1 VSSLI
6 SGEMISLLAKA
17 IAQKSR
23 SFLRYGELARHLSD
37 HEKFGQVLVEVILRE
52 QKHFET
58 LSEIIP
64 RLLESGEQAPVLEL
78 MAGNADDDHKRT
90 EVKNEA
96 DDQVDDIENEAKQR
110 EVDSNTGD
118 AGSIE
123 TSIETIL
130 LNQLLK
136 VKRSLGQR
144 DDFGSL
150 MSLPE
155 EEKSIGEEEVGGG
168 NLVEEKPPAEAGFL
182 LEKQA
187 AEEVQVPGE
196 DNVPEEILAAEK
208 MQIPGENQEHFP
220 RETSSLSQQ
229 EEEPLGKYPDA
240 SPKVSGLL
248 VWTFGQTKKKGLAK

>member
-1 VSSLI
+1 
-6 SGEMISLLAKA
+6 
-17 IAQKSR
+17 
-23 SFLRYGELARHLSD
+23 
-37 HEKFGQVLVEVILRE
+37 
-52 QKHFET
+52 
-58 LSEIIP
+58 
-64 RLLESGEQAPVLEL
+64 
-78 MAGNADDDHKRT
+78 MAGNADDDHKHA

-208 MQIPGENQEHFP
+208 CRYLEKTRNISPGDQQPFP
-220 RETSSLSQQ
+220 AGGRA
-229 EEEPLGKYPDA
+229 PLVNTRMLL
-240 SPKVSGLL
+240 PK
-248 VWTFGQTKKKGLAK
+248 